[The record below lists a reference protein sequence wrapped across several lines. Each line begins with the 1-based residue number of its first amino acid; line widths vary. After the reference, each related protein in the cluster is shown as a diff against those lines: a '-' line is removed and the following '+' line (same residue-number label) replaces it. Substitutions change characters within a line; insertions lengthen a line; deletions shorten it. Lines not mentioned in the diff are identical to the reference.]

1 MQAALGSPLFNT
13 PPSDSSAYQ
22 ELPEMPESTTP
33 PFLTTNVPPSFE
45 YPSST
50 SPITVEIEDREN
62 SPSEDSVVSFYT
74 PDTHEL
80 GSQQNPINVDQLNIQ
95 SETPHPTI
103 NILRRT
109 RSNPLDDRR
118 VTLPANHSESSLP
131 LSYCRNCGLHG
142 HLPDGCL
149 RQGPFICTYC
159 REIGHETT
167 DCVERRRDE
176 ARYHPE
182 MQFCLVCSQTGH
194 SIDRCF
200 TLLQQ
205 SQ

>member
-80 GSQQNPINVDQLNIQ
+80 GSQQNPINVDQFHIQ
-95 SETPHPTI
+95 LETPHPTI
-103 NILRRT
+103 N
-109 RSNPLDDRR
+109 
-118 VTLPANHSESSLP
+118 TL
-131 LSYCRNCGLHG
+131 
-142 HLPDGCL
+142 
-149 RQGPFICTYC
+149 
-159 REIGHETT
+159 
-167 DCVERRRDE
+167 
-176 ARYHPE
+176 
-182 MQFCLVCSQTGH
+182 
-194 SIDRCF
+194 
-200 TLLQQ
+200 
-205 SQ
+205 